1 MVQWVFI
8 FFEPLELT
16 EENNN
21 LPTYDIDPDS
31 HFYNTL
37 SMQFGRMCNYYSVDE
52 FNEQL
57 CACNE
62 LKTKPLLSLCH
73 INDRSAVQNLHEFEI
88 YFHFLSC
95 Q

>member
-1 MVQWVFI
+1 MFTGIFPFHAIEDNDVFIAQTQGSHGTMGLFDNHNNI

-37 SMQFGRMCNYYSVDE
+37 SMQFGKKCNYYSVDA
-52 FNEQL
+52 FN
-57 CACNE
+57 
-62 LKTKPLLSLCH
+62 
-73 INDRSAVQNLHEFEI
+73 
-88 YFHFLSC
+88 
-95 Q
+95 